1 MDTIYLANIADEEDI
16 NVNDR
21 MAINAVLK
29 KKINEMIV
37 EAKNDYLERVGEEGS
52 KATPM
57 LPLIRLRVSTSCVF
71 TVTQDFVCM
80 VLTRFR
86 LFAQVDTTG
95 IPDMTNPQRLG
106 LEFQG
111 KIANPRDVLQF
122 IRPKTRS
129 AKNAIAEPE
138 LEIDNLDL
146 GPKEKASS
154 TFIDRRWWLI
164 IW

>member
-1 MDTIYLANIADEEDI
+1 
-16 NVNDR
+16 
-21 MAINAVLK
+21 MALTH
-29 KKINEMIV
+29 
-37 EAKNDYLERVGEEGS
+37 LH
-52 KATPM
+52 
-57 LPLIRLRVSTSCVF
+57 
-71 TVTQDFVCM
+71 FV
-80 VLTRFR
+80 V
-86 LFAQVDTTG
+86 QVDTTG

-122 IRPKTRS
+122 IRPKTRG

-154 TFIDRRWWLI
+154 TSIDRRC
-164 IW
+164 